1 MANFNYNKV
10 ILGGRLGAD
19 PELKTTPSGV
29 SVCQFDVAV
38 NRKERPKDGQQPKAD
53 FFTVVA
59 WRQQAEF
66 VTRYF
71 RKGSSISI
79 TGTLQN
85 RQWTTQN
92 GEKRYKTEIV
102 AQEIDFVDSKGE
114 SQSQFG
120 QPNPYERQ
128 NQYAQ
133 QPPVAP
139 QFEELGDDEE
149 LPF

>member
-1 MANFNYNKV
+1 MAIFNYNKV
-10 ILGGRLGAD
+10 ILGGRLSAD
-19 PELKTTPSGV
+19 PELKLTPSGV
-29 SVCQFDVAV
+29 SVCQFDIAV
-38 NRKERPKDGQQPKAD
+38 NRKEKPKDGQQLKAD

-79 TGTLQN
+79 TGALQN
-85 RQWTTQN
+85 RSWTTQS

-102 AQEIDFVDSKGE
+102 AQEIDFVDSKIE
-114 SQSQFG
+114 SQNQYS
-120 QPNPYERQ
+120 QPNPY
-128 NQYAQ
+128 AQ
-133 QPPVAP
+133 QPSVAP
-139 QFEELGDDEE
+139 KFEELGDDED

>member
-10 ILGGRLGAD
+10 IIGGRLCED
-19 PELKTTPSGV
+19 PELKSTQSGV
-29 SVCQFDVAV
+29 SVCQFNVAV
-38 NRKERPKDGQQPKAD
+38 NRKEKPKDGEQPKAD

-71 RKGSSISI
+71 RKGSSISV
-79 TGTLQN
+79 TGALQN
-85 RQWTTQN
+85 RSWTTQN

-102 AQEIDFVDSKGE
+102 AQEIDFVDSKNE

-120 QPNPYERQ
+120 QPNPYEQ
-128 NQYAQ
+128 QGQYSQ

-139 QFEELGDDEE
+139 KFEELGDDED

>member
-10 ILGGRLGAD
+10 ILGGRLSAD
-19 PELKTTPSGV
+19 PELKSTTSGV

-38 NRKERPKDGQQPKAD
+38 NRKEKPKDGQQPKVD

-71 RKGSSISI
+71 RKGSSISV
-79 TGTLQN
+79 TGVLQN
-85 RQWTTQN
+85 RSWTTQN

-102 AQEIDFVDSKGE
+102 AQEIDFVDSKRE
-114 SQSQFG
+114 SQT
-120 QPNPYERQ
+120 
-128 NQYAQ
+128 QYAQ
-133 QPPVAP
+133 LPPATP
-139 QFEELGDDEE
+139 PFEELGDDEE
-149 LPF
+149 IPF

>member
-1 MANFNYNKV
+1 MANFNYNLV
-10 ILGGRLGAD
+10 VLGGRLSAD

-38 NRKERPKDGQQPKAD
+38 NRKEKPKDGQQPKAD

-71 RKGSSISI
+71 RKGSSISV
-79 TGTLQN
+79 TGELQN
-85 RQWTTQN
+85 RSWTTQN

-102 AQEIDFVDSKGE
+102 AKVIDFVDSKSE
-114 SQSQFG
+114 SQSQYG
-120 QPNPYERQ
+120 QQNSYEQQ

-139 QFEELGDDEE
+139 DFEELGEDED

>member
-10 ILGGRLGAD
+10 IIGGRLSAD
-19 PELKTTPSGV
+19 PELKSTPSGV

-38 NRKERPKDGQQPKAD
+38 NRKEKPKDGQQPKAD

-85 RQWTTQN
+85 RSWTTQN
-92 GEKRYKTEIV
+92 GEKRYKTEIA
-102 AQEIDFVDSKGE
+102 AQEIDFVDSKSE
-114 SQSQFG
+114 SQNQYG
-120 QPNPYERQ
+120 QPNPYEQQ
-128 NQYAQ
+128 NQCAQ

>member
-1 MANFNYNKV
+1 MANFNYNRV
-10 ILGGRLGAD
+10 ILGGRLSAD

-38 NRKERPKDGQQPKAD
+38 NRKEKPKDGQQPKAD

-85 RQWTTQN
+85 RSWTTQN

-120 QPNPYERQ
+120 QPNSYEQQ

-139 QFEELGDDEE
+139 KFEELGDDEE